1 MMMMMMLIMMM
12 MMTAPVSKLGHLTE
26 SSLHKA
32 FKLLW
37 KTILYLQ

>member
-1 MMMMMMLIMMM
+1 MMMRMTLMMMR
-12 MMTAPVSKLGHLTE
+12 MTTPVSKLGHLTE

-37 KTILYLQ
+37 RQC